1 MMPIDPAGL
10 DPDPLRQLRAW
21 LAEAVEAGVPMPDAM
36 ALATASADGAPSVR
50 MVLLRG
56 LEPDGLRFYTNRSS
70 RKGRD
75 LAANGRAAGV
85 IHWASLG
92 RQVRVAG
99 VVDAMSTEESTPYWS
114 ERPRGSRLAAWA
126 SVQGAPIDS
135 REAMEARYAEMDDQ
149 FPGESVPLPPFWG
162 GYRLVPD
169 VYEFW
174 ESRENRL
181 HDRVEYLDNGNG
193 GWRRR
198 RLQP

>member
-1 MMPIDPAGL
+1 MPIDPADL
-10 DPDPLRQLRAW
+10 DPDPLRQLQAW
-21 LAEAVEAGVPMPDAM
+21 LDDAEVAGEPMPGAM
-36 ALATASADGAPSVR
+36 ALATATVDGAPSVR

-56 LEPDGLRFYTNRSS
+56 LGPDGLRFFTNRTS

-75 LAANGRAAGV
+75 LSANSSAAAVFYWAG
-85 IHWASLG
+85 LG

-99 VVDAMSTEESTPYWS
+99 TVEPLSEQESTAYWAT
-114 ERPRGSRLAAWA
+114 RPRGSRVAAWSSA
-126 SVQGAPIDS
+126 QGAPVDS
-135 REAMEARYAEMDDQ
+135 RSALEAQFSATNAR
-149 FPGESVPLPPFWG
+149 FPEEPIPLPPFWG
-162 GYRLVPD
+162 GYRLVPA

-181 HDRVEYLDNGNG
+181 HDRVEYLAKPSG

>member
-1 MMPIDPAGL
+1 MPIDPAGVN
-10 DPDPLRQLRAW
+10 PDPLSQLRAW
-21 LAEAVEAGVPMPDAM
+21 IAEAAENGVPMPDAM

-56 LEPDGLRFYTNRSS
+56 AEPDGLRFYTNRSS
-70 RKGRD
+70 RKGHD
-75 LAANGRAAGV
+75 LEANPRAAAV
-85 IHWASLG
+85 LHWPSLN

-99 VVDAMSTEESTPYWS
+99 RVETLTAQESIPYWS
-114 ERPRGSRLAAWA
+114 GRPRGSRLAAWA

-135 REAMEARYAEMDDQ
+135 RDALEARFAEMEDQ
-149 FPGESVPLPPFWG
+149 FPGEGVPIPPFWG

-181 HDRVEYLDNGNG
+181 HDRVEYLSNGSG

>member
-1 MMPIDPAGL
+1 MPIDPANVH
-10 DPDPLRQLRAW
+10 PDPLSQLRAW
-21 LAEAVEAGVPMPDAM
+21 ITEAAEGGEPMPDAM

-56 LEPDGLRFYTNRSS
+56 AEPDGLRFYTNRNS
-70 RKGRD
+70 RKGRE
-75 LAANGRAAGV
+75 LEANTRAAAV
-85 IHWASLG
+85 FYWPSRN

-99 VVDAMSTEESTPYWS
+99 RVEMLTAEESIPYWS
-114 ERPRGSRLAAWA
+114 GRPRGSRLAAWA

-135 REAMEARYAEMDDQ
+135 RDALEARFAEMEDQ
-149 FPGESVPLPPFWG
+149 FPGDGVPIPPFWG

-181 HDRVEYLDNGNG
+181 HDRVEYLSNGAG